1 MFNKEKIKIRYSF
14 DSIGLLSTL
23 VSQKNRE
30 RLTLRRTKTITQPAG
45 AKFKISKIINLST
58 DSSISDSVDE
68 SETGTVIIGPETE
81 NIDSLTSEK
90 QQVIRVD
97 CERIKISYSL
107 YGELEISQ
115 QYLLFISEGNEKPTD
130 GKFFGSALK
139 FTQENKRSTKFVE
152 VEEISEVFPRRFI
165 HKHTAFEVFLKSGK
179 SFLFNV
185 FTADIRKSVFEVIK
199 S

>member
-139 FTQENKRSTKFVE
+139 FTQEIKRSTKFVE

-179 SFLFNV
+179 SYLFNV

>member
-139 FTQENKRSTKFVE
+139 FTQEIKRSTKFVE